1 MEAAVSLSTDGNMQL
16 TVETD
21 SCRFAHPFAPVVL
34 LFGQP
39 PCRAMPLPWPA
50 LPYPALPRLATLWT
64 AARLSLVAATRSY
77 SHSCAATAPL
87 LVLLFTVCML
97 CRQGL
102 ALPILLG
109 LSLAYDEFS
118 TLRVSLPNAIAN
130 DKFALG
136 ATVLSGFLGV
146 TISFVGS
153 LRL

>member
-1 MEAAVSLSTDGNMQL
+1 MEAAVSLSTDCNMQL

-64 AARLSLVAATRSY
+64 AARLSLVAATRSH
-77 SHSCAATAPL
+77 SHSCHCATRCIVVRIPL
-87 LVLLFTVCML
+87 A

>member
-1 MEAAVSLSTDGNMQL
+1 MRQQL
-16 TVETD
+16 
-21 SCRFAHPFAPVVL
+21 
-34 LFGQP
+34 
-39 PCRAMPLPWPA
+39 
-50 LPYPALPRLATLWT
+50 
-64 AARLSLVAATRSY
+64 LVAA
-77 SHSCAATAPL
+77 PL
-87 LVLLFTVCML
+87 VILLFTVCML

-130 DKFALG
+130 DHFALG

-153 LRL
+153 FRLKPHCALKARCHRPRAGRRGRQAGSGTESTSRPGLRGPAAPGPSLQVR

>member
-1 MEAAVSLSTDGNMQL
+1 
-16 TVETD
+16 
-21 SCRFAHPFAPVVL
+21 
-34 LFGQP
+34 
-39 PCRAMPLPWPA
+39 
-50 LPYPALPRLATLWT
+50 
-64 AARLSLVAATRSY
+64 
-77 SHSCAATAPL
+77 
-87 LVLLFTVCML
+87 ML

-130 DKFALG
+130 DHFALG

-153 LRL
+153 FRRKPHCALTVR